1 MSAGARILLVDDHP
15 EGLEPL
21 VVRLR
26 AAGYDP
32 VIAPDSLGAMDLI
45 RAAPPALVVL
55 DVVMPELNG
64 YQLCRLIKKHDPD
77 IVVVMLTSRSESAD
91 RFWAQQCGAN
101 LFLSRP
107 VDPAAVLLRIAA
119 LLGES

>member
-1 MSAGARILLVDDHP
+1 MSGRERILLVDDHP

-26 AAGYDP
+26 AAGYDA
-32 VIAPDSLGAMDLI
+32 VIAPDSLGAMDLV
-45 RAAPPALVVL
+45 RASPPALVVL

-64 YQLCRLIKKHDPD
+64 YQLCRLIKAHDAN
-77 IVVVMLTSRSESAD
+77 IIVVMLTSRSEAAD

-119 LLGES
+119 LLGDS